1 METYKASDF
10 AKAGVFPGHASAE
23 ASLTLFGT
31 ASFTSFV
38 TALQD
43 VLPRHA
49 SAEGPLA
56 SLGATK
62 KRGLG
67 VTASNLSSRGA

>member
-10 AKAGVFPGHASAE
+10 AKAGVFPRR
-23 ASLTLFGT
+23 
-31 ASFTSFV
+31 V
-38 TALQD
+38 
-43 VLPRHA
+43 

-62 KRGLG
+62 SSLGGDTWGLAQIFK
-67 VTASNLSSRGA
+67 TASTPLDFLDIQYKK